1 MTRKVVVVFLV
12 LTLAVTGL
20 VPAVAAAEDGAP
32 EGRPPA
38 TTDPGSNQLRARA
51 TIAGVLARLSGES
64 VESILRMRAA
74 GANWAQIAEELGLTA
89 EEVRQALGHPGDE
102 GNRRTPPDRPGRPG
116 EPGSRPDRELPEAVA
131 RLAELVG
138 GPERLRELRAEGY
151 SLRDIA
157 FAKAVANLTGQG
169 LGEVLQL
176 KSSSGLDWQA
186 LCQSLDL
193 EMRKVL
199 ETLSS
204 LLPGHPG
211 LQDRI
216 RDRVKDRIGDAY
228 KKRFAAAV
236 ADLVGGED
244 ALRSLLDAGYGLREI
259 VPAALMAKIS
269 AENLLAI
276 IGRHDEGMSWAEIG
290 QELGVSAEDMRR
302 AAQEYLPKPP
312 QPRQGP
318 PQVEAEPDPA

>member
-1 MTRKVVVVFLV
+1 MKRKMLVGFLV

-20 VPAVAAAEDGAP
+20 VPVVAAAEDGAP

-38 TTDPGSNQLRARA
+38 TTDPEASQLRARA

-74 GANWAQIAEELGLTA
+74 GANWARILEELGLTA
-89 EEVRQALGHPGDE
+89 EEVRQALGHPE
-102 GNRRTPPDRPGRPG
+102 K
-116 EPGSRPDRELPEAVA
+116 LPEAVA
-131 RLAELVG
+131 RLAEIVG